1 MEARARAEDGDL
13 PDGGDLTVTDVDT
26 EAPGGPLTGTRIVAL
41 EQAVAM
47 PFCSFIL
54 AELGAEVIKIERPGR
69 GDVVRGWDHVAR
81 GLSSGFVAFNVGKR
95 DVAIDLGSEQGRAV
109 VRRLVRSADAFLEN
123 FSPGVAARLGLSEA
137 DLRAENPALV
147 YCSLSGYG
155 QTGPYRDVKAYD
167 LLVQGESGVLLSN
180 GTPDAPAKVGLP
192 ITDLIGGS
200 TAAIAVLSALVARSA
215 SGTGT
220 YLDVAMLDAVAPWLS
235 YFPHH
240 YWHEGVE
247 PPRTGMRHQY
257 LSPYGPYL
265 AQDGVYVNLVVA
277 SEHDWLR
284 LCEQV
289 LNAPEL
295 VDDPRFATID
305 ARRRHR
311 DELEALVER
320 RIVAL
325 PSKIWIDRLASAE
338 LPYGEVRTMEKVL
351 EHPQLLA
358 RQMFVEA
365 ASPVGTLPV
374 VRFPLGAP
382 SVERRLPGLGQDT
395 DDVLRSV
402 GYESEEIDAF
412 RAQGVVA

>member
-1 MEARARAEDGDL
+1 
-13 PDGGDLTVTDVDT
+13 
-26 EAPGGPLTGTRIVAL
+26 
-41 EQAVAM
+41 M

-95 DVAIDLGSEQGRAV
+95 DIAIDLGSEQGRAIS
-109 VRRLVRSADAFLEN
+109 RRLAASADAFLEN
-123 FSPGVAARLGLSEA
+123 FSPGVAARLGLAEP
-137 DLRAENPALV
+137 DLRRVNPGLV

-180 GTPDAPAKVGLP
+180 GTPETPAKVGLP

-200 TAAIAVLSALVARSA
+200 TAAIAVLSALVARSVTG
-215 SGTGT
+215 SGA
-220 YLDVAMLDAVAPWLS
+220 YLDVGMLDAVAPWLS

-240 YWHEGVE
+240 YWHEGAE

-257 LSPYGPYL
+257 LAPYGPYL
-265 AQDGVYVNLVVA
+265 AEDGVYVNLVVA
-277 SEHDWLR
+277 NEHDWQR
-284 LCEQV
+284 LCEEV
-289 LNAPEL
+289 LDAPEL
-295 VDDPRFATID
+295 VADPRFSSID

-311 DELEALVER
+311 AELEARVEATISSR
-320 RIVAL
+320 
-325 PSKIWIDRLASAE
+325 PSKVWLERLAGAG
-338 LPYGEVRTMEKVL
+338 LPFGEVRTIEKVL

-358 RQMFVEA
+358 RQMFVD
-365 ASPVGTLPV
+365 ASTPVGDLPV
-374 VRFPLGAP
+374 VRFPLAAP
-382 SVERRLPGLGQDT
+382 SVERRVPSLGQDT

-402 GYESEEIDAF
+402 GYDADEIGAL
-412 RAQGVVA
+412 RSQGVVA